1 MGARV
6 VSWVQWWG
14 HGCKGGVMSAR
25 VGPWVRGRDHGCKG
39 GVMGARV
46 GPWVAEGGVAEG
58 GENVTAT
65 PTTNAEKMRAQ

>member
-1 MGARV
+1 MGV
-6 VSWVQWWG
+6 
-14 HGCKGGVMSAR
+14 R
-25 VGPWVRGRDHGCKG
+25 VGSRVQRRDHGCKG

-65 PTTNAEKMRAQ
+65 PTTNAENMRAQ